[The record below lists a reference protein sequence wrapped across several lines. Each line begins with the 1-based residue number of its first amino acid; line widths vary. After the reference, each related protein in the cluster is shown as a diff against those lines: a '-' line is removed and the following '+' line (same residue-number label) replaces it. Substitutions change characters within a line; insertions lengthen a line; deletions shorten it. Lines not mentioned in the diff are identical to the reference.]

1 MNQQTILVLQ
11 QVKNFNRIILSIG
24 SNVGDR
30 LKNIERSLE
39 ELSTI
44 CEIKITS
51 SLYDSFPRI
60 YEDQDN
66 FFNLVLEIDYKKTPQ
81 DLLKDIKKI
90 EKSMGR
96 EETFRY
102 GPRLIDIDIIF
113 FNNIEIQDEELI
125 IPHYDWMNRRFVVEP
140 LSELYQ
146 EIKLSEYNLY
156 DQKLVKVGSI
166 N

>member
-1 MNQQTILVLQ
+1 MTLVLQ

-44 CEIKITS
+44 CEIKIIS
-51 SLYDSFPRI
+51 SLYDSLPRI

-66 FFNLVLEIDYKKTPQ
+66 FFNLVLEIEYKKTPQ

-90 EKSMGR
+90 EKLMGR

-113 FNNIEIQDEELI
+113 FNNIKIQDEELI
-125 IPHYDWMNRRFVVEP
+125 IPHYDWMNRRCVVEP

-146 EIKLSEYNLY
+146 EIKFSEYNLY

>member
-1 MNQQTILVLQ
+1 MLQ
-11 QVKNFNRIILSIG
+11 QVKNFNRIILSVG

-30 LKNIERSLE
+30 LKNIEISLK

-44 CEIKITS
+44 CEIKIIS
-51 SLYDSFPRI
+51 SLYDSLPRI

-66 FFNLVLEIDYKKTPQ
+66 FFNLVLEIEYKKTPN

-113 FNNIEIQDEELI
+113 FNNIEIKDEELI

-140 LSELYQ
+140 LSELFQ

-166 N
+166 NYK

>member
-1 MNQQTILVLQ
+1 MTLVLQ
-11 QVKNFNRIILSIG
+11 QVKNFNRIILSVG

-30 LKNIERSLE
+30 LKNIEISLK

-44 CEIKITS
+44 CEIKIIS
-51 SLYDSFPRI
+51 SLYDSLPRI

-113 FNNIEIQDEELI
+113 FNNIEIQHEELI

>member
-1 MNQQTILVLQ
+1 MLQ

-30 LKNIERSLE
+30 LKNIESSLKQ
-39 ELSTI
+39 LSKI
-44 CEIKITS
+44 CEIKKIS
-51 SLYDSFPRI
+51 SIYDSAPRI

-66 FFNLVLEIDYKKTPQ
+66 FFNLIIEIEYKNLPH
-81 DLLKDIKKI
+81 DLLIDIKKI
-90 EKSMGR
+90 EKLMGR
-96 EETFRY
+96 KKTFRY

>member
-1 MNQQTILVLQ
+1 MTLVLQ

-30 LKNIERSLE
+30 LKNIQISLK

-44 CEIKITS
+44 CEIKIIS
-51 SLYDSFPRI
+51 SLYDSLPRI

>member
-44 CEIKITS
+44 CEIKIIS
-51 SLYDSFPRI
+51 SLYDSLPRI

-66 FFNLVLEIDYKKTPQ
+66 FFNLVLEIEYKKTPQ

>member
-1 MNQQTILVLQ
+1 MTLVLQ

-44 CEIKITS
+44 CEIKIIS
-51 SLYDSFPRI
+51 SLYDSLPRI

-66 FFNLVLEIDYKKTPQ
+66 FFNLVLEIENKKTPQ

-90 EKSMGR
+90 EKLMGR

-113 FNNIEIQDEELI
+113 FNNIKIQDEELI

-140 LSELYQ
+140 LSELFQ
-146 EIKLSEYNLY
+146 EIKLSEYNLS
-156 DQKLVKVGSI
+156 DQKLVKLGNI
-166 N
+166 NYK

>member
-1 MNQQTILVLQ
+1 MTLVLQ

-44 CEIKITS
+44 CEIKIIS
-51 SLYDSFPRI
+51 SLYDSLPRI

-66 FFNLVLEIDYKKTPQ
+66 FFNLVLEIEYKKTPQ

>member
-1 MNQQTILVLQ
+1 MTLVLQ
-11 QVKNFNRIILSIG
+11 QVKNFNRIILSVG

-30 LKNIERSLE
+30 LKNIEISLK

-44 CEIKITS
+44 CEIKTIS
-51 SLYDSFPRI
+51 SLYDSLPRI

-66 FFNLVLEIDYKKTPQ
+66 FFNLVLEIEYKKTPN

-90 EKSMGR
+90 EKLMGR
-96 EETFRY
+96 QKTFRY

-113 FNNIEIQDEELI
+113 FNNIEIQHEELI

-166 N
+166 NYK

>member
-1 MNQQTILVLQ
+1 MTLVLQ

-66 FFNLVLEIDYKKTPQ
+66 FFNLVLEIEYKKTPQ

>member
-1 MNQQTILVLQ
+1 MTLVLQ

-44 CEIKITS
+44 CEIKIIS
-51 SLYDSFPRI
+51 SLYDSLPRI

-66 FFNLVLEIDYKKTPQ
+66 FFNLVLEIEYKKTPQ

-113 FNNIEIQDEELI
+113 FNNIEIQHEELI

>member
-1 MNQQTILVLQ
+1 MTIVLQ

-44 CEIKITS
+44 CEIKIIS
-51 SLYDSFPRI
+51 PLYDSLPRI
-60 YEDQDN
+60 YEDQNN
-66 FFNLVLEIDYKKTPQ
+66 FFNLVLEIEYKKTPH

-90 EKSMGR
+90 EKVMGR

-125 IPHYDWMNRRFVVEP
+125 IPHYDWANRRFVVEP
-140 LSELYQ
+140 LSELFQ
-146 EIKLSEYNLY
+146 EIKLSEYNLN
-156 DQKLVKVGSI
+156 DQKLVKVGNI

>member
-1 MNQQTILVLQ
+1 MTLVLQ

-39 ELSTI
+39 ELSKI
-44 CEIKITS
+44 CEIKIIS
-51 SLYDSFPRI
+51 PLYDSLPRI

-66 FFNLVLEIDYKKTPQ
+66 FFNLVLEIEYKKTPY

-90 EKSMGR
+90 EKLMGR

-113 FNNIEIQDEELI
+113 FNNIEIKDEELI

-140 LSELYQ
+140 LSELFQ
-146 EIKLSEYNLY
+146 EIKLSEYNLS
-156 DQKLVKVGSI
+156 DQKLVKVGNI
-166 N
+166 NYK

>member
-1 MNQQTILVLQ
+1 MTLVLQ

-44 CEIKITS
+44 CEIKIIS
-51 SLYDSFPRI
+51 SLYDSLPRI

-113 FNNIEIQDEELI
+113 FNNIEIQHEELI

-166 N
+166 NYK